1 VELRI
6 KKKEEEESAK
16 GSPNKHGDTT
26 KTICENDEGSQIKD
40 EGKIGDHRD
49 HENQSHE
56 EQGHEYRF

>member
-26 KTICENDEGSQIKD
+26 KSICENDEGSRIKD
-40 EGKIGDHRD
+40 EGKMGDHRD

-56 EQGHEYRF
+56 E